1 MTVQR
6 STGTAFDW
14 RGPSLFTTDKKMK
27 QMANGIRGG
36 QIASQLAKD
45 KLDEKK
51 QVLVYSK
58 GRLDNAKT
66 EK

>member
-1 MTVQR
+1 MSVDN
-6 STGTAFDW
+6 AFNW
-14 RGPSLFTTDKKMK
+14 RGPSLFTTDKKLK

-36 QIASQLAKD
+36 QIASQLARD

-51 QVLVYSK
+51 QVFVYSK